1 MSSFEQ
7 SYLAI
12 SSASY
17 YIFIFNV
24 FAQFFHFATLTVWL
38 VYACYTLNT
47 VIQQIKAAE
56 NSECDTSTLN
66 NFTNRQYEL
75 ILFIVIALI
84 EIAYFLL
91 NLFLTLFVATYTEPI
106 QKHPSY
112 LALADN
118 CTLSLGSTIG
128 EAYNP
133 GLDNFVYT
141 KISPI
146 YDAFLLLLVWVIYL
160 SIWRKNLVLTQ
171 SLLYQP
177 LAINE
182 ERIYQYIS
190 VGIIQGSV
198 FVFLNFNPLT
208 LLGSYPV
215 FCILLQI
222 NLILFY
228 REFRRFRNR
237 YTQWLIELKR
247 DRSSQF
253 RRAVLNLGTYK
264 ILVPCVWWPFQFYFL
279 RYVTFT
285 LFVWIETLL
294 SNTCFLQTYGIHLN
308 ISLTQSNRELYQ
320 LLLHIV
326 LLIIQVMRSL
336 FYLLLATVYVTVL
349 CTAVCRVWKQRKPI
363 PRYRLGAANN
373 IIRTY

>member
-1 MSSFEQ
+1 MSFDG

-38 VYACYTLNT
+38 GYACLTLKT
-47 VIQQIKAAE
+47 VIQRIKAAE
-56 NSECDTSTLN
+56 NSECDTSILN

-84 EIAYFLL
+84 EISYFLL

-106 QKHPSY
+106 RRHPSY
-112 LALADN
+112 LELADN
-118 CTLSLGSTIG
+118 CTLSLGSIIG

-146 YDAFLLLLVWVIYL
+146 YGALLLLLVWVIYL

-171 SLLYQP
+171 SLLYHP
-177 LAINE
+177 LAIRE

-198 FVFLNFNPLT
+198 FVLLNFNPFT
-208 LLGSYPV
+208 LLASYPV
-215 FCILLQI
+215 FCIFLQI

-228 REFRRFRNR
+228 REFRRLRKR

-253 RRAVLNLGTYK
+253 RRAVRNLRTYK
-264 ILVPCVWWPFQFYFL
+264 ILVPCVWWAFQFYFL

-294 SNTCFLQTYGIHLN
+294 SNTCFFQTYGIHLN
-308 ISLTQSNRELYQ
+308 ISLTQSNREVYQ
-320 LLLHIV
+320 LILHII
-326 LLIIQVMRSL
+326 LLIIQIMRSQ
-336 FYLLLATVYVTVL
+336 FYLLMATVYLTVL
-349 CTAVCRVWKQRKPI
+349 CAAVCKVWKERKPI

-373 IIRTY
+373 IIKTY